1 MSENSVPRPVIEA
14 SRTSFS
20 GSSPS
25 QPHLHLG
32 WPAQRLSSLRH
43 CFDKKK
49 AYLSYFTGKNGMS
62 RNESKS
68 FGDKATFLDPL
79 LGRLGI
85 SSWLLWPMHRISKS
99 TFLFFHIRF
108 LPGEWG
114 LFFFFK
120 SRVICS
126 LESILDKA
134 MFKLP
139 LLDTRLPAHPS
150 PLLSPAWGCGWT
162 NG

>member
-120 SRVICS
+120 SRVISALANVCCTFLNFS
-126 LESILDKA
+126 SSILGRAIYKQLF
-134 MFKLP
+134 MNLP
-139 LLDTRLPAHPS
+139 LVFLCIRL
-150 PLLSPAWGCGWT
+150 
-162 NG
+162 